1 MVQPSHSHRNNM
13 THKYT
18 KQTTIGDEACTVMD
32 VREAFVRKTLL
43 PANWKRVRVGAF
55 VSLCGTSGD
64 NAPFVAET
72 LPCLS
77 PLDELLFGLVNV
89 PNLAPGRGANFVGY
103 GIFHGTDAPINIRA
117 ITRPKIP
124 FLAAGNTDFFRGG
137 FLNASGGRVGVGVSG
152 GQRPGYCTPDAAAG
166 YACLLRG
173 DYTLNDNGTIT
184 VGAYNDSNNS
194 GYTDTSIL
202 ALRGKLSEQ
211 PTSSQTSSTAGPLG
225 WWGAASPVNCPYLY
239 IRCPYM
245 QNRLRIHAWEVMQV
259 A

>member
-1 MVQPSHSHRNNM
+1 M

-43 PANWKRVRVGAF
+43 PTNWKRVRVGAF
-55 VSLCGTSGD
+55 VSLCGTAGD
-64 NAPFVAET
+64 NAPFVDET
-72 LPCLS
+72 LHCPS
-77 PLDELLFGLVNV
+77 PLDELLFGLVDV
-89 PNLAPGRGANFVGY
+89 PNFAPGRGANFVGY
-103 GIFHGTDAPINIRA
+103 GIFFGERSPINIRA
-117 ITRPKIP
+117 VSTVLPNIP
-124 FLAAGNTDFFRGG
+124 FLSAGNTDFFRGG
-137 FLNASGGRVGVGVSG
+137 FLNASGGRIGAGVNG
-152 GQRPGYCTPDAAAG
+152 GQRPGYCTPDADAE

-184 VGAYNDSNNS
+184 VGAYDDSYAT

-225 WWGAASPVNCPYLY
+225 WWRAASPVNCPYLY
-239 IRCPYM
+239 IRCPYT